1 MAADFFRHVCSHVPY
16 YTVSWS
22 VNCRWILEL
31 SPETLHSASTFQTR
45 HQFPTSQGTDQSVQ
59 RFARGA
65 AIFPAEAKLF
75 HWLNW
80 RLYSTQ
86 LLSVDRLNRTCII
99 SFLLSDPHIRHFQ
112 QERAPHNRFPSLS
125 GNCCYHRLLSPV
137 RNTIASATPFNWYSS
152 MEIPTIDSEGSRP
165 HMTALSL
172 QRTGPRLYKLY
183 TISHPAQLK
192 IFKFSAAEIE
202 VIAVAC
208 EPSKYCL
215 QGVCEKPWDI
225 ETVIYH
231 KIFQISVL
239 GCAVWCVWVC
249 VSQWGKVKM
258 AVTVNGWTYR
268 IPFLSRQNVKIYSK
282 RD

>member
-172 QRTGPRLYKLY
+172 QQTGPRLYKLY
-183 TISHPAQLK
+183 TISHPAQNI
-192 IFKFSAAEIE
+192 IFPIFSCTRWSYRCVQWTLE
-202 VIAVAC
+202 V
-208 EPSKYCL
+208 L
-215 QGVCEKPWDI
+215 LTRFTR
-225 ETVIYH
+225 ETVGHTECEITQNVPN
-231 KIFQISVL
+231 IRL
-239 GCAVWCVWVC
+239 AMCGLMCVFVP
-249 VSQWGKVKM
+249 QWRKVKM
-258 AVTVNGWTYR
+258 AVPVNGWICKIT
-268 IPFLSRQNVKIYSK
+268 FLK
-282 RD
+282 RRNL